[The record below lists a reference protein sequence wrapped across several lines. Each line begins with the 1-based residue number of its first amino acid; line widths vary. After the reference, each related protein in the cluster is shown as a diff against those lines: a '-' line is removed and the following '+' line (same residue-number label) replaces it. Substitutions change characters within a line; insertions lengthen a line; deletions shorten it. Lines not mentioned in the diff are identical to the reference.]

1 MRPRSAAIAAGLA
14 LLAAAPAGAAAPKPG
29 EPGWDPDRQICKS
42 RPVVGSRLKRV
53 RECASAQ
60 QWQEME
66 VAERMGL
73 MRQQYN
79 GAPGCNADPYVSP
92 CAAQFDGGGRVSPR

>member
-1 MRPRSAAIAAGLA
+1 MRIAPIVAGLA
-14 LLAAAPAGAAAPKPG
+14 LLASAQAAGAKAPKPG
-29 EPGWDPDRQICKS
+29 EAGWDPDRRICKS

-60 QWQEME
+60 QWEEMA

-92 CAAQFDGGGRVSPR
+92 CAAQFDGGGPVSPR